1 MKVNYTG
8 SGKVFFEKRNMIVTY
23 IAMRNR
29 VEYY

>member
-8 SGKVFFEKRNMIVTY
+8 SGKVFSRKRNMIVTY
-23 IAMRNR
+23 ISMRKR